1 MHHTVSARRR
11 RVLDYE
17 GIFNAL
23 AETAVA
29 FAHGSD
35 TLEVTAGPHCVVYV
49 LRFTAR
55 VFRCVCVC
63 VWAGH
68 SHDPVIAAAWG

>member
-23 AETAVA
+23 AETAGA
-29 FAHGSD
+29 FANGSD

-55 VFRCVCVC
+55 VFRCVCV
-63 VWAGH
+63 WAGH
-68 SHDPVIAAAWG
+68 SHDLVIAAAWG